1 MTAAMMW
8 PLRSSGQE
16 AITNQGRAMAS
27 EEKYLLVRNAFAYA
41 VGVAAAI
48 VGAAVFSPALP
59 AAISFLA
66 SVGLGAVAWF
76 AARRLLNPWTDME
89 REERRA
95 ARDYKDMLN
104 EIAAVARRTAQ
115 AGTRWCIGRAT
126 AERLASIARLTET
139 ILERF
144 RVRRDFAG
152 ASKALIVLQTFDATL
167 SHYVKVKCNEIFIE
181 TSQAKQ
187 QIAQME
193 GRAIPLVEQALVELA
208 RKADVGECTDTE
220 IHRAALE
227 DILHSLD
234 LMRHSMNPAD
244 SAQSKEEPD
253 DT

>member
-1 MTAAMMW
+1 M
-8 PLRSSGQE
+8 SSE
-16 AITNQGRAMAS
+16 DKN
-27 EEKYLLVRNAFAYA
+27 LLVRNGLAYA

-48 VGAAVFSPALP
+48 VGAAVFSPGMP
-59 AAISFLA
+59 AAISFSA

-76 AARRLLNPWTDME
+76 AARRLFNPWTDVE
-89 REERRA
+89 REEQRT
-95 ARDYKDMLN
+95 ARGYKSMLN
-104 EIAAVARRTAQ
+104 EIVAVARRTAQ

-167 SHYVKVKCNEIFIE
+167 SHYVKLKCNEIFIE
-181 TSQAKQ
+181 ASQAEQ
-187 QIAQME
+187 QIAQIE
-193 GRAIPLVEQALVELA
+193 GRALPMVEQALEELG
-208 RKADVGECTDTE
+208 RKADVGASTDTE

-234 LMRHSMNPAD
+234 LMRHSVNPPD
-244 SAQSKEEPD
+244 SPRSKEDPYD
-253 DT
+253 K